1 MSRIEAK
8 WRNARAVRFRFS
20 QSLASLRQR
29 FNQAIDLSTIQRFG
43 RITKPFARSDRFTIS
58 MWRLGK
64 IAPIAVAK
72 IVPLIG
78 AVGEQLFEK
87 RKAAE
92 QRRKQ
97 QHTAVAIL
105 NTGRMNYG
113 DEQQASCVY
122 ENMSF
127 FALDFLA
134 CVEPVRIDRDPP
146 FSALFTL

>member
-20 QSLASLRQR
+20 QSLAS
-29 FNQAIDLSTIQRFG
+29 
-43 RITKPFARSDRFTIS
+43 
-58 MWRLGK
+58 
-64 IAPIAVAK
+64 
-72 IVPLIG
+72 
-78 AVGEQLFEK
+78 
-87 RKAAE
+87 
-92 QRRKQ
+92 

-105 NTGRMNYG
+105 NTDRMNYS

>member
-20 QSLASLRQR
+20 QSLASLRHR

-72 IVPLIG
+72 IVP
-78 AVGEQLFEK
+78 
-87 RKAAE
+87 
-92 QRRKQ
+92 
-97 QHTAVAIL
+97 
-105 NTGRMNYG
+105 
-113 DEQQASCVY
+113 
-122 ENMSF
+122 
-127 FALDFLA
+127 
-134 CVEPVRIDRDPP
+134 
-146 FSALFTL
+146 

>member
-1 MSRIEAK
+1 METGQDCA
-8 WRNARAVRFRFS
+8 
-20 QSLASLRQR
+20 
-29 FNQAIDLSTIQRFG
+29 
-43 RITKPFARSDRFTIS
+43 DR
-58 MWRLGK
+58 RRENR
-64 IAPIAVAK
+64 
-72 IVPLIG
+72 PLIG